1 MVRVK
6 ICGHTREADV
16 SASVAAG
23 VDAVGV
29 IADVPVETP
38 REVSP
43 EAAAALLDAV
53 PPFVAGVLVTM
64 PDAAAD
70 ALELV
75 DRVSPDVL
83 QVHAGLEPQALRTVA
98 DGLDVPLVVGT
109 SVGERTRIDELA
121 EIADALLLDSRD
133 ESGAGGTGRTHDW
146 DAARAVRESVDVP
159 VVLAGGLGPDNVAEA
174 VETVGPF
181 AVDVASGVEATG
193 GVKDHDAVSRFVDAA
208 VAHRRLSV

>member
-16 SASVAAG
+16 SASVEAG
-23 VDAVGV
+23 ADAVGV

-43 EAAAALLDAV
+43 EAAASLLDGV

-64 PDAAAD
+64 PDTPAAALD
-70 ALELV
+70 LV

-83 QVHAGLEPQALRTVA
+83 QVHAGLDSQALRTVA

-109 SVGERTRIDELA
+109 SVGERAHIDELA
-121 EIADALLLDSRD
+121 EIADALLLDSRG

-146 DAARAVRESVDVP
+146 DVARAVCESVDVP
-159 VVLAGGLGPDNVAEA
+159 VVLAGGLSPDNVAEA
-174 VETVGPF
+174 VETVGPY
-181 AVDVASGVEATG
+181 AVDVASGVEAMG
-193 GVKDHDAVSRFVDAA
+193 GVKNHDAVGRFVDAA